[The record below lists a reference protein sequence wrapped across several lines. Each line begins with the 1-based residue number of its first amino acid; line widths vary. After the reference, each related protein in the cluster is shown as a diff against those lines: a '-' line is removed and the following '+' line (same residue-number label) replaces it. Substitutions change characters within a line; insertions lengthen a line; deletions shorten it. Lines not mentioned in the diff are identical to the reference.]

1 MNKKTYKNLIL
12 AFGLIAFVFLSC
24 DKRPDNEK
32 WMAEIRYFI
41 MIQADDFD
49 SYQAIDFQQ
58 IDTNFLMSNAEIQK
72 SLMVL
77 QDTTRTK
84 LKYYGVLESTSPQLI
99 SKLSESLNEFP
110 IDYVDEF
117 LFENARLDKA
127 LRDHYKNLPET
138 LLTIEAKQQAALS
151 VLNRELSAYGL
162 SIYNINLT
170 DGDAVFYYHTFQLQ
184 GNEHAGVFELNKETM
199 EVESFKEI
207 TVG

>member
-1 MNKKTYKNLIL
+1 MNKKTYRNLL
-12 AFGLIAFVFLSC
+12 LSFGLITFVFLSC

-41 MIQADDFD
+41 MIQADDFK

-58 IDTNFLMSNAEIQK
+58 IDLDFLMSQGEIQA
-72 SLMVL
+72 SIMVL

-84 LKYYGVLESTSPQLI
+84 LRYYATLENASDQLI
-99 SKLSESLNEFP
+99 SKLSERLTDFP

-117 LFENARLDKA
+117 QFENARLDKA
-127 LRDHYKNLPET
+127 LSQHFDKTPEV
-138 LLTIEAKQQAALS
+138 IAAANSKMQAALAQ
-151 VLNRELSAYGL
+151 LNTRLGAYGL

-184 GNEHAGVFELNKETM
+184 GNEHSGVFELNKETM

-207 TVG
+207 G